1 MTSSRLECVPE
12 LRDAVLARVPMG
24 DGLMQ
29 ALPGWDDL
37 SDEERSFAAARKP
50 LKQREF
56 VAGRAALRLALSELG
71 IDRPPTSLPEASG
84 APMLPS
90 GVTASITHKE
100 GMAFALARPLI
111 AGVTVGL
118 DSEWLGGRD
127 RSGISRKVLRPS
139 ELKRWKASGSEW
151 RRLLELFATKEAIYK
166 ALYPH
171 VPRYIGFDEA
181 EIDDDGRIQMH
192 LREGEGPF
200 ELRGRL
206 RWEGQRVL
214 AFVEASPMR

>member
-1 MTSSRLECVPE
+1 MTSSRLERVPE

-24 DGLMQ
+24 GGLEES
-29 ALPGWDDL
+29 LPGWDDL
-37 SDEERSFAAARKP
+37 SEEERAFASERKP

-56 VAGRAALRLALSELG
+56 VAGRAALRMALMELG
-71 IDRPPTSLPEASG
+71 IEQPPTSLPEVSG

-111 AGVTVGL
+111 DGETVGL

-139 ELKRWKASGSEW
+139 ELQRWQASGGEW
-151 RRLLELFATKEAIYK
+151 RRLLELFAIKEAIYK

-171 VPRYIGFDEA
+171 VPRYIGFEEA
-181 EIDDDGRIQMH
+181 EIAEDGRIQMH

-200 ELRGRL
+200 DLRARL

-214 AFVEASPMR
+214 AFVEAKPRR